1 MSEDLTPTIDQVI
14 DPLQPPD
21 VEAAPAGDDFAPS
34 TPLADV
40 ALPAEDIARND
51 LLGDDL
57 GAIHQ
62 MRGEQLAQNAA
73 LGRMRDKY
81 PDLFGV
87 AATGAAGGAPP
98 AKGTTTAPAGTP
110 GGGEGSGGAAEGAG
124 LDLPPGFTAPGRGAA
139 VQQAQPEPEIHDGG
153 SIFLRELYGA
163 TVELPLQTLGAL
175 SDDVKNTY
183 QFVARDL
190 GSLPGVIIDPR
201 PWSETFGARWAT
213 AEEIAA
219 SPTIAD
225 ALLPE
230 IARSDSVIAS
240 GYRSLVQF
248 GAGFVGAGKIKA
260 LQALGPIANAMARG
274 AIADFSVFDP
284 HEERLSNLIQSFPAL
299 ENPVNEYLAASPD
312 DGAVEGRLKSAVE
325 GLGFGVAAEG
335 AFRVLRSGLNGIR
348 AYRAMK
354 ANAEIA
360 ADPVAREIATAEN
373 QRAALADMLESTP
386 DEPLVAVR
394 DAPGVAAARALEEAQ
409 TAVANVQRM
418 TRDELR
424 SSGLLPRDRQKAEL
438 LEAAQARVRDL
449 TPEDVLGVKTPGEFD
464 LTRAADAMAPIKF
477 KLYRGGVPGSGR
489 VSDATRP
496 DDAML
501 GTGGTYWSDS
511 RRTAEIFAEARE
523 GGSVQESTVALNK
536 PFSVDLVDQPGTL
549 GNEAMAAVLSSPE
562 YERFFS
568 LVEARLGLDPGKGK
582 SAYLRGAERDAEGG
596 FGAIRKMIAAREGKK
611 GIWAG
616 SEAARKLVE
625 DAGFDGIISR
635 VSGLSE
641 LPDHV
646 QVMSFNLA
654 PTDTP
659 PEVFINWSRIDSVD
673 DVKAVMQ
680 TMADSH
686 AGGIREAQ
694 RGVRS
699 WEATKLD
706 AAHEDAW
713 AGLVERGH
721 ERGHTL
727 NAEQSVALRE
737 LWARS
742 AAKLRPLAQA
752 VVDDPGSDIARIA
765 FRRHLT
771 THNFIQEGA
780 LAARTEVARALNSW
794 KIPAGDSIDFAG
806 GFDTLR
812 ELSRM
817 DKDGADIAARIVA
830 LSDAGMVKEADAFT
844 YGTFGAK
851 GAGMIRQL
859 WYASLL
865 SGPHTHMRNML
876 SNAATIGQQ
885 ITERKVANLIGRA
898 LGQENVVTGE
908 TAAMAFGQMQGL
920 RDAFRISSK
929 GRQILGA
936 AAKKRLSGDRVG
948 SRTILRENQEEFGN
962 VWRAAA
968 TGESGMGIG
977 KVELPQLGAFS
988 PERLKLG
995 ETLQT
1000 RLGVADDNPM
1010 ARVFAYLDSASSV
1023 VDSVS
1028 RAPGHA
1034 LMVEDEIFKAM
1045 NFRAEM
1051 NAQAYRM
1058 AAKEVES
1065 GKIPR
1070 AAMADRIT
1078 ALVNDPTDAMRV
1090 GARDFAQTGTFTNTP
1105 LDTKPW
1111 QAMTAWQRVPVLG
1124 RVTLPFRRT
1133 LYNIATFGFQRTPL
1147 APFVKQWRDDL
1158 LEGGAKA
1165 DLAWSK
1171 FLVGNAI
1178 LASMVDLSM
1187 SGYITGEGSTNP
1199 KKRAA
1204 DRRMNRAPYSIRL
1217 HTGGD
1222 PDDQSNYRNFSY
1234 RGFEPLALSIGWAA
1248 NIKEILEERDWND
1261 NDSEMDELILVTTM
1275 AIAEQVTAAQFMS
1288 GVSDFFNTM
1297 SDPTRFAENWARRL
1311 AGSVVPTGV
1320 NTITKAMDPT
1330 ARAVGDW
1337 MDQIRSRTPGLS
1349 KDLPANRDMWGRE
1362 INRESG
1368 LGAAYDILSPSYSSS
1383 EKVEPIDQELGRLEL
1398 WLDKPGKTVSFDG
1411 VKVNLKNHLAE
1422 WSRYVELAG
1431 NAATKDEYGAPI
1443 GMMGGGLLDE
1453 LNALVKG
1460 EHPESPVYD
1469 LLTDGPDGGKAQM
1482 VRKIQNEFR
1491 TAARGLLLQ
1500 EFPWLD
1506 AEVKSRDAERP
1517 RRFLFE
1523 QGLPQQ

>member
-73 LGRMRDKY
+73 LGRMRAKY
-81 PDLFGV
+81 PDLFGG

-386 DEPLVAVR
+386 DDPLVAVR
-394 DAPGVAAARALEEAQ
+394 DAPGVAEARALEEAQ

-438 LEAAQARVRDL
+438 LEAAQARAQAL
-449 TPEDVLGVKTPGEFD
+449 EAEDVL
-464 LTRAADAMAPIKF
+464 R
-477 KLYRGGVPGSGR
+477 S
-489 VSDATRP
+489 
-496 DDAML
+496 
-501 GTGGTYWSDS
+501 
-511 RRTAEIFAEARE
+511 
-523 GGSVQESTVALNK
+523 
-536 PFSVDLVDQPGTL
+536 
-549 GNEAMAAVLSSPE
+549 
-562 YERFFS
+562 
-568 LVEARLGLDPGKGK
+568 
-582 SAYLRGAERDAEGG
+582 
-596 FGAIRKMIAAREGKK
+596 
-611 GIWAG
+611 
-616 SEAARKLVE
+616 
-625 DAGFDGIISR
+625 
-635 VSGLSE
+635 
-641 LPDHV
+641 
-646 QVMSFNLA
+646 